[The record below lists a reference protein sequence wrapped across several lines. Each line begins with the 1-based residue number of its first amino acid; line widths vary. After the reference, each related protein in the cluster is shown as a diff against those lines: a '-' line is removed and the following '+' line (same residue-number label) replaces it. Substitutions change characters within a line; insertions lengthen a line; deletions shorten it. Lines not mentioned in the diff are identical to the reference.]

1 MDGRHAYSYHPF
13 PAANKI
19 HNKLFLR
26 LWDFCVKHLYHI
38 LKLQL
43 EKKISEQKIQ
53 STSELLAL
61 ALKEYNKVI
70 PSPTKELH
78 GSEDQSNWYAI
89 AALDTCFKTDFN
101 QHICLIQMHL
111 PDFIKIYYFF
121 SVASIYWNR
130 ALTFNFSVM
139 HGIGLHLPVYL
150 YGFFF
155 FFFCIQ
161 ILI

>member
-111 PDFIKIYYFF
+111 PDFMPAYDEQLGYSLLMWVITITYKWTLIIHFCTINQSRKAY
-121 SVASIYWNR
+121 S
-130 ALTFNFSVM
+130 ALK
-139 HGIGLHLPVYL
+139 
-150 YGFFF
+150 
-155 FFFCIQ
+155 
-161 ILI
+161 